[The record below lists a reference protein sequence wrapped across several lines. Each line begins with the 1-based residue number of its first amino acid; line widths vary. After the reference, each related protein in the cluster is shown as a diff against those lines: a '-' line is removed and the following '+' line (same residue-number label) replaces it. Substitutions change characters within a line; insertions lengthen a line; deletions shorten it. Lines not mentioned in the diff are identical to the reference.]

1 MEVTKLSDTQMQV
14 ETSIPAK
21 TERTV
26 YGRAMVE
33 DRISLIQKEI
43 ATKEAELKEC
53 TDILLEMDKLGVVAV
68 KPIEENP

>member
-1 MEVTKLSDTQMQV
+1 MDVIKISDTQMQV

-33 DRISLIQKEI
+33 DKISLIQKEI

-53 TDILLEMDKLGVVAV
+53 TDILAEMDKLGILS
-68 KPIEENP
+68 KT